1 MDFHT
6 VYNTQDKIHV
16 ILGKGEIVDGDVE
29 KLRRIKSWPGLSEQL
44 RLIDKWTPAG
54 FALSV

>member
-1 MDFHT
+1 MMLIDFT
-6 VYNTQDKIHV
+6 
-16 ILGKGEIVDGDVE
+16 
-29 KLRRIKSWPGLSEQL
+29 LRRLALLQGKSWPGLSEQL